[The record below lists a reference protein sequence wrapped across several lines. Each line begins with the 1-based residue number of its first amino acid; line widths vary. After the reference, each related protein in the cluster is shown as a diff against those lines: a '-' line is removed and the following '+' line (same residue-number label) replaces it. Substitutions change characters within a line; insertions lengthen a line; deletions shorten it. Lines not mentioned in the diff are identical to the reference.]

1 MNKSKD
7 ETIFNEAQCTVLN
20 VYSQRSSNS
29 PVCFQNV
36 FTGGGTIGTINYTKN
51 HASSSAR
58 NSRCSSLSDFNDIPL
73 PHDINDLCNPM
84 IVSSLADVDQIDSR
98 PAVVDERNDDSS
110 DSVMIDSE
118 FRSVAVDYFKLG
130 ETLHIFE

>member
-7 ETIFNEAQCTVLN
+7 ETKVNEAHRTVIS
-20 VYSQRSSNS
+20 VFPQRSSNS

-36 FTGGGTIGTINYTKN
+36 FTGGGTIGTINYT
-51 HASSSAR
+51 SSGAR
-58 NSRCSSLSDFNDIPL
+58 NNRCSSLSDFYDIPL

-84 IVSSLADVDQIDSR
+84 IVPSLADVDQIDSR
-98 PAVVDERNDDSS
+98 PAVVDERNGESS

-118 FRSVAVDYFKLG
+118 FKSVAIDYFKQG
-130 ETLHIFE
+130 AT